1 MFLIMKGACAVV
13 EDIALHLYREF
24 AHVPKSVANACV
36 DVCEQALVI
45 RVIFCFRVGITQ
57 SMV

>member
-1 MFLIMKGACAVV
+1 MKGACAVV